1 MKKFTTAV
9 NGYDKNEVN
18 AFVKDVIFEYERL
31 LNKAKEKDQEI
42 AILREKIKHY
52 NGLES
57 SLNKAVLVA
66 EDSAKEIRRTA
77 QNEAKLIVED
87 AKKNASRIV
96 NESLVKAATTDQEVE
111 RVKKQLKIYKARIK
125 QTIEEQLIMID
136 DVDKIE
142 F

>member
-1 MKKFTTAV
+1 MKKFTTTV
-9 NGYDKNEVN
+9 NGYDKKEVN
-18 AFVKDVIFEYERL
+18 DFVKDVIYEYEKL
-31 LNKAKEKDQEI
+31 LNKAREKDQEI
-42 AILREKIKHY
+42 AILREKLKHY

-57 SLNKAVLVA
+57 SLNRAVLVA
-66 EDSAKEIRRTA
+66 EDSAKEIRKTA
-77 QNEAKLIVED
+77 QNEAKLIIED

-136 DVDKIE
+136 DVDKID